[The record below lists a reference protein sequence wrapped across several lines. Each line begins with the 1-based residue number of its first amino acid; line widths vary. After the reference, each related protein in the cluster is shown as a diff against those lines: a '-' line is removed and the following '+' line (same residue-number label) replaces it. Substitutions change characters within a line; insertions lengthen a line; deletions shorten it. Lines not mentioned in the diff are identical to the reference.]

1 MAVKYEKLTLVWLNQ
16 LAGNGTTVTWTSPSE
31 GDLGTL
37 NSGSTISIPL
47 NARVINGPPA
57 EFTIQSGTIPDGLT
71 ISGSTL
77 SGNPDN
83 IAASYNFTLR
93 ASSNGAYD
101 DRSFSAN
108 VAVTSEPI
116 WTTNAGSIGMA
127 YETTNFSTTLEA
139 TDPQNLPIT
148 YSLVAG
154 TIPQKLS
161 LNTNTGVVSG
171 KLDVVA
177 DDTTYSFTISA
188 SNGIKSK
195 NRAFSFT
202 TKANAAPEWITS
214 GIGKL
219 DAYTY
224 LLDDIFELTT
234 INYPLVATNFETE
247 QTLTYSFVGG
257 NLPAGVTFTGGTSAS
272 ISGTMGEVIPTREF
286 IFVVRASDGLKYTD
300 RYFALKVRHDTNPV
314 WRNSGNLAI
323 GGSGTYISVTVSAYD
338 VNSKTITYSA
348 DPATP
353 LPGTL
358 VFYSANATLAGNLPY
373 SNTGIGTYAFNLI
386 ANNGTLAT
394 TRSFSVQ
401 AQPYVAPTWETE
413 AGSLGTG
420 YEGSAF
426 TKTVKATGFGGGTIT
441 YSANA
446 AQLPSG
452 FSITNT
458 GTISGTFGVISDDT
472 TYTFDVIASDSISS
486 VSRSFSISE
495 YKNTYPVWNTNSG
508 VVLDT
513 LSGYNE
519 SITLSA
525 FDLHNQVIS
534 YSITA
539 GSLPTD
545 LILNQ
550 VSGLISGKLD
560 VTNTVSTANFTVTA
574 TNTNNLSTPRNFAII
589 SEPNLPPVWVSN
601 GGLIGT
607 YNEQSSVT
615 YTFQANDPENRGLSF
630 SSNSVPSGVSVS
642 SGGLL
647 SGILPAILANTVYN
661 FTVSVSDGTTNQS
674 IKSFSIDSRV
684 VSPPAWQTASTL
696 TNAVEQIASTYY
708 LVADGATSYILKSGA
723 VPSGM
728 TFYSNGAIIGIPDP
742 VSGDASS
749 TFVVTA
755 TNGVRSSDRTFT
767 LPIRDDLPPTWN
779 TAAGEIAN
787 AIGNTQLDFQISAT
801 DRNGLPLT
809 FALSNGTTLPSGLSL
824 SSSGVL
830 SGYMPK
836 VANATNYSFTVSA
849 DNQQGLTS
857 KGYRTFSIHA
867 RADTEPVWSIA
878 SGSIGSGMEGTAF
891 SRAVIATDPEGNPIT
906 FTVSNGTSLPGNLTI
921 SVQPTYTV
929 EGTTT
934 VLVIGSNTVTI
945 SGTLPEVSAD
955 TTYNFTLAAYD
966 GRNTAYRTFSIDVKD
981 HVSPVWSTASG
992 SLGEGFS
999 GEGFNYSLAAT
1010 SPNSLPLT
1018 FTVNS
1023 GTFPSTMSLSTTGVI
1038 SGNEPI
1044 VVANTTYNFVV
1055 TLSDGTFSVNR
1066 AFSISNKPNAAPVW
1080 VTSNA
1085 SPLVTQI
1092 ESTSFSTTLVA
1103 TDPENLGVSYTFGS
1117 HNFPT
1122 QENGSPIFSLGGTS
1136 GVLSGTLPAVFTDTT
1151 YTFTVIA
1158 SDRQGVNSTSKTF
1171 TMINKFGLVPTWV
1184 TGAGTILRGTQET
1197 SATITVQATAGAET
1211 ITYSVVG
1218 GSLPSGFSLDPITGT
1233 ISGIYPVVIEDT
1245 NYPFTIRAANTAKYT
1260 DRDFV
1265 ITSLIVRPP
1274 VWSTSSG
1281 NVYTNFAGNTL
1292 SVQVAATS
1300 PNDLPLTYILGSN
1313 NLPASVTFDANTQ
1326 IVSGTLPYVTA
1337 NTTYSLSI
1345 QAYDGSIG
1353 VSRTFNI
1360 LNKYNPAP
1368 TWISN
1373 SIANVVENVGYS
1385 YQMVATNTYSDTVI
1399 YTLSNGTSLP
1409 SGLSMNQSGLIS
1421 GKIANAVSD
1430 YTVPLVFS
1438 ANNGFFSN
1446 YASLTMTVNHDDG
1459 PVWVSNASLSGREQ
1473 TLFSTVLV
1481 ANNSLGLSITYS
1493 NSTAIGSNLTL
1504 LSNGLLYGVV
1514 PAVTSNTSIN
1524 FDVVATDAAG
1534 KIATQTF
1541 TFVNL
1546 FDSVPVWTSNSA
1558 LGNFI
1563 ENTAVSIQ
1571 FTVSDEYP
1579 LTYTLNSGTLP
1590 AGLSLSNSGLLFGIT
1605 DYVLSNTTSTF
1616 SVRASDNLKYSDQSF
1631 TFTTLYDPPPV
1642 FTTSSLP
1649 VGYEGFDYSQTIVAT
1664 SEWSLPITFSA
1675 YVDQYAANT
1684 IVLVPMTGTAGS
1696 QPVDTTG
1703 DTITQSGSGAP
1714 ISSAQS
1720 KFSGTSAQFSGGNF
1734 IYVSKSADL
1743 TGDFTVEAW
1752 IYPTNITTG
1761 IIWGSYTSTAG
1772 GTDTLFW
1779 MTGGTL
1785 TYGGNGFTI
1794 VSGGAPTINQWN
1806 HVALTRSGTTHKIF
1820 INGTQTGSGTS
1831 AVVSPGNLT
1840 NKWGIGGYESSPG
1853 YYTFQGYM
1861 NDFRITKGISRY
1873 NASFA
1878 VPTYSYSP
1886 SVLPDGV
1893 TFYSNGSISGTLPI
1907 VNATTYYTITADA
1920 YDTIKHSYKTF
1931 NIIDTDIVAPVWTTT
1946 NVGSFDYA
1954 ISNTISVQLSASTNR
1969 PNGTVT
1975 YSATELPSGFA
1986 LASNGLLTASLPL
1999 PNAATQVFTFNAV
2012 ATDGT
2017 LSNAQTI
2024 SLTETFADPAITW
2037 TDNTSVSAYELSTYS
2052 YQFTANNGNL
2062 LTYTLN
2068 SGTLPSTLTLTNT
2081 GLLSGTLTAIGANSA
2096 VSTFAV
2102 KAADGY
2108 YRSSVLDFTFTKQ
2121 SAAPVWVT
2129 ATNIGSFESANAISI
2144 SVSATSPRANTT
2156 VTYSVVSGSLPSGV
2170 TLSNAGLISGTLGL
2184 VSSTTI
2190 YSFDIA
2196 ATDGTFTTTKSFTLT
2211 TTASTSYALGDPY
2224 YGSTASLL
2232 HGDGIGGSI
2241 YQNDI
2246 SGNYPVLPTGSQ
2258 GSNFTFAG
2266 DFTIEAWV
2274 YYTSASGT
2282 DSSVYAAS
2290 QDGTTNYFAFNIN
2303 MSTNAYSVYLNGGA
2317 TSIGSHGISA
2327 NTWTHVALVRSGST
2341 ITAYTNGVSKGT
2353 VTNSSTLGYSTL
2365 TAHRIGTGAA
2375 TRYITNFRMVKSA
2388 VYTANFTPPI
2398 SSALTAISNTV
2409 ILLNAA
2415 SSSTLLTD
2423 SSANNYT
2430 VTASGTP
2437 TWSVSSPYTFAESAS
2452 TSVKWFTAGGVN
2464 SSAVSK
2470 FGTGSMYFPG
2480 GTASSTMYARSTT
2493 DTRYNLSGNTD
2504 FTVEMWANTTSFPVG
2519 GADCLWNVGQASA
2532 GNTAHNLD
2540 FYLNGNATVITA
2552 INFNAYNISGT
2563 ATIIQTFTLPTPL
2576 ALNTWHHYVLERNN
2590 YTYYVYV
2597 DGVLVGSYY
2606 NATSLNYQVGDYMQL
2621 GSLFITNYASPFNGY
2636 IDDFR
2641 FTAGVAR
2648 YNGNFSVPTAAFP
2661 SVTSPI
2667 WTTQAGL
2674 LGYNYAGAN
2683 SAISNVSV
2691 VTTNPHTGSIAFN
2704 GSSLSNGGSNQYLTA
2719 PANAG
2724 YSFGTG
2730 NFTVEAWVYP
2740 RSFDAAYGKMIFDSR
2755 PAATNGAYWYM
2766 GVDTTGKVNFG
2777 GGAIGA
2783 ITDTIAMSLNT
2794 WYHIAATRQG
2804 SAIKLF
2810 VNGRLAGTATSAGT
2824 ADSSGIFIG
2833 VNAFSA
2839 TATNSYWHGYMSN
2852 IRIVKGTA
2860 VYTAAFTA
2868 PTLPVSAIANTSLL
2882 LNATTS
2888 GTLLTDSSNNALTIT
2903 NVNRATWISAAPFT
2917 YPVTYALNNGDA
2929 LPATL
2934 TLDTNTGTISGTLST
2949 VTTDTTTAFTVYAK
2963 DISTYTQTPQ
2973 VLKYS
2978 AVTDTD
2984 PYYTSVDALVRA
2996 KDTTTNATVWN
3007 YVLDYSKNKT
3017 PFYTA
3022 NSGVVGFET
3031 NAITK
3036 FANTASMYF
3045 NGTPSSTAI
3054 VQAGPSS
3061 TIGSLGTSDFT
3072 IEAWVYPVS
3081 LTSASAVYRGEIMA
3095 YTIPGNTATAASGF
3109 NWSFFMTG
3117 SSATN
3122 ITGLSFE
3129 GYTTGAVYASSTAS
3143 IAISLNAWH
3152 HIAMVRSGTTVTFF
3166 VDGIAVAGTSFTAG
3180 IAFQSSATATL
3191 QLGGLATVASGSI
3204 YCANLNGYIQEARI
3218 SKVARYG
3225 ASSVSQNGGSIRF
3238 NGSAYLTTPA
3248 NTALDIGVGSA
3259 DFTIEAWVN
3268 PSATTNQGI
3277 YGAAIVSKGIP
3288 GAVGAETYNFQLDA
3302 VSAGAIVVGSGTY
3315 LNFQSGSGVTQLIA
3329 PSPLAANTWSHVAVT
3344 RNAGQSTLWINGA
3357 NVASTSNS
3365 YSITAGGPTSIG
3377 SQWYALGNTGRTFN
3391 GNITNVRIVK
3401 GTALYTAA
3409 FTPSTTPL
3417 SAVTN
3422 TSLLLNAK
3430 TSATVLTDSSTNNF
3444 TMTNSGSTWSASSPL
3459 IVPSTAFPVTLGS
3472 VLRMNGDTAI
3482 ADAIIP
3488 SRTFTNTGGVTINT
3502 TTKKYGAG
3510 SMYFNG
3516 SQHLTTPN
3524 STDFNLSS
3532 NTAWTVEAWVYPT
3545 TLTTPQN
3552 VGTSYETGNHL
3563 FMTGSSG
3570 SAINWRM
3577 QICGSELGMG
3587 FSNNGWGNDYHYK
3600 TSGAGIVVNTWQHI
3614 AVVRNG
3620 SQMRMFVNGVLR
3632 ATHTPNFGSGNTG
3645 VLMLGSYLDGGYKY
3659 AGYMDDIRISLGARY
3674 TATFT
3679 PPTGP
3684 LADG

>member
-16 LAGNGTTVTWTSPSE
+16 LGGNGTTVTWTFPSE

-47 NARVINGPPA
+47 SARVINGPPA
-57 EFTIQSGTIPDGLT
+57 EFTILSGTIPDGLT

-83 IAASYNFTLR
+83 LAASYNFTLR
-93 ASSNGAYD
+93 ASSNGAHD

-108 VAVTSEPI
+108 VAVTLEPV
-116 WTTNAGSIGMA
+116 WTTNSGSIGSA
-127 YETTNFSTTLEA
+127 YETTTFSTTLIA

-148 YSLVAG
+148 YSLIAG
-154 TIPQKLS
+154 TLPQQLS
-161 LNTNTGVVSG
+161 FNTNTGVLSG
-171 KLDVVA
+171 KLSVVGG
-177 DDTTYSFTISA
+177 DTTYSFTISA
-188 SNGIKSK
+188 NNGIKTK
-195 NRAFSFT
+195 TRGFNFT
-202 TKANAAPEWITS
+202 TKANAAPEWVTS
-214 GIGKL
+214 GIGMF
-219 DAYTY
+219 DAFTY
-224 LLDDIFELTT
+224 LLDDIYESTS
-234 INYPLVATNFETE
+234 INYSLEATNLEND
-247 QTLTYSFVGG
+247 QNITYSFVGG
-257 NLPAGVTFTGGTSAS
+257 NLPYGVTFTGGNSAT
-272 ISGTMGEVIPTREF
+272 ISGTMSEVIPTREF
-286 IFVVRASDGLKYTD
+286 VFSVRASDGLKYSD
-300 RYFALKVRHDTNPV
+300 RAFALRVRHDSNPV
-314 WRNSGNLAI
+314 WQSSGNLAI
-323 GGSGTYISVTVSAYD
+323 GGSGTYVSVTVSAYD
-338 VNSKTITYSA
+338 VNSKTITYSV
-348 DPATP
+348 DPTST

-373 SNTGIGTYAFNLI
+373 SNTGIGTYTFNLV

-401 AQPYVAPTWETE
+401 AQPYVAPTWETA

-420 YEGSAF
+420 YEGAAF
-426 TKTVKATGFGGGTIT
+426 SKTVKATGFGGGTIT

-452 FSITNT
+452 FSINPNS
-458 GTISGTFGVISDDT
+458 GTISGTFGTISDDT
-472 TYTFDVIASDSISS
+472 TYTFDVIAIDSINS

-495 YKNTYPVWNTNSG
+495 YKNTYPIWNTNA
-508 VVLDT
+508 VVLIDT
-513 LSGYNE
+513 VSGYAE
-519 SITLSA
+519 EITLSA
-525 FDLHNQVIS
+525 YDLHNQAIS
-534 YSITA
+534 YSITS
-539 GSLPTD
+539 GSLPSALTMT
-545 LILNQ
+545 L
-550 VSGLISGKLD
+550 GKISGTLG
-560 VTNTVSTANFTVTA
+560 VTGTDSTANFTVAA
-574 TNTNNLSTPRNFAII
+574 TNTNGLATDRTFSII
-589 SEPNLPPVWVSN
+589 SRANLPPVWVSN

-615 YTFQANDPENRGLSF
+615 YTFQANDPENKTLSF
-630 SSNSVPSGVSVS
+630 TATGDVPSGVSVS
-642 SGGLL
+642 SSGTL
-647 SGILPAILANTVYN
+647 SGILPAILANTAYN

-674 IKSFSIDSRV
+674 SKSFSIDSRV
-684 VSPPAWQTASTL
+684 VSPPAWQTASAL
-696 TNAVEQIASTYY
+696 ANAVEQISSTYY
-708 LVADGATSYILKSGA
+708 LVADGATSYSLTSGS

-728 TFYSNGAIIGIPDP
+728 TFYSNGAIIGIPDTT
-742 VSGDASS
+742 SGDTSY
-749 TFVVTA
+749 TFAVTA

-787 AIGNTQLDFQISAT
+787 AIGHTELSVQISAT
-801 DRNGLPLT
+801 DRNGLSLT
-809 FALSNGTTLPSGLSL
+809 YALSNGTTLPSGLSL
-824 SSSGVL
+824 SSSGL
-830 SGYMPK
+830 LTGRMPI

-857 KGYRTFSIHA
+857 KGYRTFIIHA
-867 RADTEPVWSIA
+867 QADTVPVWSTA

-891 SRAVIATDPEGNPIT
+891 SKTVIATDPEENPLT
-906 FTVSNGTSLPGNLTI
+906 FTVSNGTSLPGNLTL
-921 SVQPTYTV
+921 
-929 EGTTT
+929 T
-934 VLVIGSNTVTI
+934 VLPSYATGGIVIKGSNTVTI
-945 SGTLPEVSAD
+945 SGTLPAVSAD

-966 GRNTAYRTFSIDVKD
+966 GRNTAYRAFSINVTD
-981 HVSPVWSTASG
+981 HISPVWDTTSG
-992 SLGEGFS
+992 SLGTGFS
-999 GEGFNYSLAAT
+999 GEGFSYTLEAT
-1010 SPNSLPLT
+1010 SPNDLPLT

-1023 GTFPSTMSLSTTGVI
+1023 GTFPSTMSLGTNGQI

-1055 TLSDGTFSVNR
+1055 TVSDGTFSVNR

-1085 SPLVTQI
+1085 SPLVNQI
-1092 ESTSFSTTLVA
+1092 ESTSFSTTFLA
-1103 TDPENLGVSYTFGS
+1103 TDPENLGVSYTFGN

-1122 QENGSPIFSLGGTS
+1122 QNNGSPIFSLGETS
-1136 GVLSGTLPAVFTDTT
+1136 GVLSGTFPAVLTDTT
-1151 YTFTVIA
+1151 YTFTIIA

-1171 TMINKFGLVPTWV
+1171 TMINKFGQVPTWV
-1184 TGAGTILRGTQET
+1184 TTSGTILRGTQET

-1218 GSLPSGFSLDPITGT
+1218 SSLPSGFSLNANTGA
-1233 ISGIYPVVIEDT
+1233 ISGTFPVVIEDT
-1245 NYPFTIRAANTAKYT
+1245 DYPFTIRAAGTAKYT

-1265 ITSLIVRPP
+1265 IRSLIVRPP
-1274 VWSTSSG
+1274 VWTTAAG

-1313 NLPASVTFDANTQ
+1313 NLPVSVTFDANTQ

-1337 NTTYSLSI
+1337 NTTYSLSV

-1353 VSRTFNI
+1353 VSRTFTI

-1373 SIANVVENVGYS
+1373 SIANAVENVGYS

-1409 SGLSMNQSGLIS
+1409 TGLSMSQGGLIS

-1430 YTVPLVFS
+1430 YTVPLVFA

-1446 YASLTMTVNHDDG
+1446 YTSLTMTVNHDDG

-1493 NSTAIGSNLTL
+1493 NSTAIGNNLTL

-1514 PAVTSNTSIN
+1514 PAVTSNTSVN

-1534 KIATQTF
+1534 KSATQTF
-1541 TFVNL
+1541 TFVDL
-1546 FDSVPVWTSNSA
+1546 FDAVPVWTSNSA

-1579 LTYTLNSGTLP
+1579 LIYTLNSGTLP
-1590 AGLSLSNSGLLFGIT
+1590 AGLSLSNSGLLSGT
-1605 DYVLSNTTSTF
+1605 TAYVLSNTTATF

-1642 FTTSSLP
+1642 FTTTSLP
-1649 VGYEGFDYSQTIVAT
+1649 VGYEGFAYSQAIVST
-1664 SEWSLPITFSA
+1664 SEWSLPITYST
-1675 YVDQYAANT
+1675 YVDAYAANT

-1703 DTITQSGSGAP
+1703 DTITQNGSGAP

-1720 KFSGTSAQFSGGNF
+1720 KFSGSSAQFSGGSF
-1734 IYVSKSADL
+1734 LYVNKSANL
-1743 TGDFTVEAW
+1743 NGDFTVEAW

-1761 IIWGSYTSTAG
+1761 IIWGSYTSDAG

-1820 INGTQTGSGTS
+1820 INGTQTGSGTG
-1831 AVVSPGNLT
+1831 AVVSPGSLT

-1893 TFYSNGSISGTLPI
+1893 TFNSNGLVSGTLPI

-1931 NIIDTDIVAPVWTTT
+1931 NIIDTDIVAPVWANT
-1946 NVGSFDYA
+1946 NIGSFDYA

-1986 LASNGLLTASLPL
+1986 LASNGLLTASLPI
-1999 PNAATQVFTFNAV
+1999 PNAATQVFTFNAI

-2108 YRSSVLDFTFTKQ
+2108 YRSSVLNFTFTKQ

-2190 YSFDIA
+2190 YSFDLA

-2211 TTASTSYALGDPY
+2211 STASTTYALGDPY

-2232 HGDGIGGSI
+2232 RGDGIGGSI

-2246 SGNYPVLPTGSQ
+2246 SGAYPVLPTGSQ

-2452 TSVKWFTAGGVN
+2452 TTVKWFTAGGVN

-2597 DGVLVGSYY
+2597 DGLLVGSYY

-2730 NFTVEAWVYP
+2730 DFTVEAWVYP
-2740 RSFDAAYGKMIFDSR
+2740 RSFDAAYGKMVFDSR

-2794 WYHIAATRQG
+2794 WYHVAATRQG
-2804 SAIKLF
+2804 TAIKLF

-2903 NVNRATWISAAPFT
+2903 NVNRATWSSVAPFT

-2934 TLDTNTGTISGTLST
+2934 TLDSNTGTISGTLST
-2949 VTTDTTTAFTVYAK
+2949 VATETTTTFTVYSK
-2963 DISTYTQTPQ
+2963 DVSTYTQTPQ

-3072 IEAWVYPVS
+3072 LEAWVYPVR

-3225 ASSVSQNGGSIRF
+3225 ASSVSPNGGSLAY
-3238 NGSAYLTTPA
+3238 NGTSYATAAA
-3248 NTALDIGVGSA
+3248 NTAFEIGSG
-3259 DFTIEAWVN
+3259 DFTIEAWIY
-3268 PSATTNQGI
+3268 PTNVSTAI
-3277 YGAAIVSKGIP
+3277 YGPGIIAKGVA
-3288 GAVGAETYNFQLDA
+3288 GAVGNEAYSFQILGSAAPSGAGTIGWFAAAYNGAASAVVQSPSA
-3302 VSAGAIVVGSGTY
+3302 VS
-3315 LNFQSGSGVTQLIA
+3315 L
-3329 PSPLAANTWSHVAVT
+3329 NTWTHIAVT
-3344 RNAGQSTLWINGA
+3344 RSGTTHRMFINGA
-3357 NVASTSNS
+3357 LVATASAS
-3365 YSITAGGPTSIG
+3365 YTVATGGPLSIG
-3377 SQWYALGNTGRTFN
+3377 TQWYALGVNTRSFT
-3391 GNITNVRIVK
+3391 GNITNLRLVK
-3401 GTALYTAA
+3401 GTALYSAS
-3409 FTPSTTPL
+3409 FTPSTTTPL
-3417 SAVTN
+3417 TAVAN
-3422 TSLLLNAK
+3422 TSVLFNAK
-3430 TSATVLTDSSTNNF
+3430 TSATMLTDSSTNNF

-3482 ADAIIP
+3482 ADAIVP
-3488 SRTFTNTGGVTINT
+3488 SRTFTNSGGVTINT
-3502 TTKKYGAG
+3502 GTKKYGAG

-3545 TLTTPQN
+3545 TLATPQN

-3563 FMTGSSG
+3563 FMTGTSG

-3577 QICGSELGMG
+3577 QLCGSELGMG

-3614 AVVRNG
+3614 AVVRSG
-3620 SQMRMFVNGVLR
+3620 SQMKMFVNGVLR
-3632 ATHTPNFGSGNTG
+3632 ATHTPSFGVGNTG
-3645 VLMLGSYLDGGYKY
+3645 VLMIGSYLDGGYKY
-3659 AGYMDDIRISLGARY
+3659 TGYMDDIRISLGARY

-3679 PPTGP
+3679 PPSEP
-3684 LADG
+3684 LNNG